1 MGAYS
6 HHTGA
11 PSRCAYC
18 AKPLPMVS
26 GELQIWR
33 DYSGQFF
40 CNEFCADDDE
50 EARFHGYWKS
60 YRKASELHAPS
71 TKI

>member
-1 MGAYS
+1 
-6 HHTGA
+6 
-11 PSRCAYC
+11 
-18 AKPLPMVS
+18 MVS

-50 EARFHGYWKS
+50 EARFHSYWKS
-60 YRKASELHAPS
+60 YRKANELHAPS
-71 TKI
+71 GRGRLSADLTQLAQIRRSVIDESMP

>member
-40 CNEFCADDDE
+40 
-50 EARFHGYWKS
+50 RF
-60 YRKASELHAPS
+60 APS
-71 TKI
+71 TTRYIVEPLWCRRLGAKLYSDGSD